1 MTPPTQLWQKIVQKL
16 TNLLDCPDFVA
27 AHRSRPQ
34 DFTRRRHLTFKNTVL
49 FLLNQPRTALQTE
62 LDPFFQA
69 LNGSDFEQR
78 VVTAQAFSQARNKL
92 KHSALESLNQA
103 LQQQI
108 DQLGLRQRW
117 QGLQVLAIDGS
128 SVHLPLES
136 GMHRAFGT
144 HCGHPVA
151 RLSEL
156 YDVNDQQSLHSLIV
170 SPGLSER
177 DCAHLHLDHT
187 PADSVTLFDRGYPA
201 QWLMAL
207 YVQQNRHFVMR
218 LPRDYTTEVKQFLAS
233 GKLEEIRT
241 FAAKSSHSRLMCS
254 ESGTD
259 PNLALQLRIIRVELD
274 SGETELLLT
283 TLLDAQAYPVEQF
296 AGLYNRRWGI
306 ETDFRRTKI
315 TLELDNFSGRTP
327 LAVKQDFHATL
338 LVKNLVLLM
347 QYLLQPVVDQAQTGS
362 KWRWKVNFT
371 QAVSRMK
378 NSLVKLLNQPCAQ
391 GWHNLLTLMAGCLSV
406 VRPGRRYPRHR
417 KRPASR
423 GCEGYKPTR

>member
-1 MTPPTQLWQKIVQKL
+1 MTLPARLWQKIVQNL
-16 TNLLDCPDFVA
+16 TNPLDCPDFIA

-49 FLLNQPRTALQTE
+49 FLLNLPRTALQTE

-156 YDVNDQQSLHSLIV
+156 YDVSDQQSLHSLMV

-177 DCAHLHLDHT
+177 DCAHLHLFHT

-233 GKLEEIRT
+233 GKPEET
-241 FAAKSSHSRLMCS
+241 
-254 ESGTD
+254 
-259 PNLALQLRIIRVELD
+259 
-274 SGETELLLT
+274 
-283 TLLDAQAYPVEQF
+283 
-296 AGLYNRRWGI
+296 
-306 ETDFRRTKI
+306 
-315 TLELDNFSGRTP
+315 
-327 LAVKQDFHATL
+327 
-338 LVKNLVLLM
+338 
-347 QYLLQPVVDQAQTGS
+347 
-362 KWRWKVNFT
+362 
-371 QAVSRMK
+371 
-378 NSLVKLLNQPCAQ
+378 
-391 GWHNLLTLMAGCLSV
+391 
-406 VRPGRRYPRHR
+406 
-417 KRPASR
+417 
-423 GCEGYKPTR
+423 